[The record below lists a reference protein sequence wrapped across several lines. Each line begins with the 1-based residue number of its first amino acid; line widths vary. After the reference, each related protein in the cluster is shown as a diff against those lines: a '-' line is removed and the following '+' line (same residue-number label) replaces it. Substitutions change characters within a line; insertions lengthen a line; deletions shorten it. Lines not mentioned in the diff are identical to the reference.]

1 MIQIVVDVEPK
12 THRYIELISFLNSG
26 TYIFSRV
33 EWNEKHLKRK
43 NQELN
48 WINIKDQ
55 LPPEHDLVLTLD
67 ATGRLSLS
75 RYISND
81 FPKETVLWAEIELP
95 K

>member
-1 MIQIVVDVEPK
+1 MIQFIVDVEPK
-12 THRYIELISFLNSG
+12 THRYIELVNFLNSG
-26 TYIFSRV
+26 NYIFNRV

-43 NQELN
+43 NQELK

-67 ATGRLSLS
+67 ATGRLALS
-75 RYISND
+75 RYVSNF
-81 FPKETVLWAEIELP
+81 FPIETVLWAEIELP